1 MTTSAAPLD
10 DTVEIAGSGFEVHS
24 GQGPA
29 PREEV
34 VGFGF
39 WVFLLSDIVIF
50 ATFFAAYAVLHNST
64 AGGADSR
71 ALFRLGNVALETLCL
86 LLSSYACALA
96 HIALGRRAARA
107 FLAGL
112 AATFVLGAL
121 FLTLELREFSEL
133 LERGATPQ
141 SSAFLSSFYALV
153 GLHGAHIS
161 VGLLWLATIAAQ
173 FLVQGEQK
181 RFASRFFC
189 FALYWHALDLVWIGI
204 FTVVY
209 LMGTLP

>member
-1 MTTSAAPLD
+1 VTAAVPLD
-10 DTVEIAGSGFEVHS
+10 DSDQIAGTGFEVHS
-24 GQGPA
+24 DEGAA

-50 ATFFAAYAVLHNST
+50 ASFFAAYAVLRNST

-71 ALFRLGNVALETLCL
+71 ALFSLGNVALETLCL

-96 HIALGRRAARA
+96 HVALARRAAGA
-107 FLAGL
+107 FLIGL
-112 AATFVLGAL
+112 AATFTLGAL
-121 FLTLELREFSEL
+121 FLTLEFREFADFL
-133 LERGATPQ
+133 ARGATPQ
-141 SSAFLSSFYALV
+141 SSAFLSAFFALV

-161 VGLLWLATIAAQ
+161 AGLIWLAGLAAL
-173 FLVQGEQK
+173 FVLQGSGA
-181 RFASRFFC
+181 RYGSRFLC

-209 LMGTLP
+209 LMGVLP

>member
-1 MTTSAAPLD
+1 MTATVPLD
-10 DTVEIAGSGFEVHS
+10 DSDQIAETGFEIHS
-24 GQGPA
+24 DEGPA

-50 ATFFAAYAVLHNST
+50 ASFFAAYAVLHRST

-71 ALFRLGNVALETLCL
+71 ALFTLGNVALETLCL

-96 HIALGRRAARA
+96 HIALARRAAGA
-107 FLAGL
+107 FLLGL
-112 AATFVLGAL
+112 AATFALGAL
-121 FLTLELREFSEL
+121 FLTLELREFAEFFA
-133 LERGATPQ
+133 RGATPQ
-141 SSAFLSSFYALV
+141 SSAFLSAFFALV

-161 VGLLWLATIAAQ
+161 AGLLWLAGLAAL
-173 FLVQGEQK
+173 FVLQGSGG
-181 RFASRFFC
+181 RYGTRFFC

-209 LMGTLP
+209 LMGVLP